1 MKKQEL
7 FNNVTEFATIFP
19 DEENHLTVFSSYFC
33 NRLSLT
39 YVIIEDRKMLE
50 QDPFL
55 YFLFPTNS
63 YRILFPHDF
72 NLIGRLNHF
81 QNSVYM
87 FIAS

>member
-1 MKKQEL
+1 
-7 FNNVTEFATIFP
+7 
-19 DEENHLTVFSSYFC
+19 
-33 NRLSLT
+33 
-39 YVIIEDRKMLE
+39 MLE